1 MALAAKLKNL
11 RIRKGKS
18 LNELAMEVGASKAHI
33 WDLETG
39 RAKNPTIDLLTKL
52 ASALG
57 TSISEL
63 VGENPGGKEEPAEV
77 LTMYRE
83 LKALEPE
90 DLETI
95 RIMMERL
102 KKRSE

>member
-1 MALAAKLKNL
+1 MALASKLKDL

-18 LNELAMEVGASKAHI
+18 LSELASEVGASKAHI
-33 WDLETG
+33 WDLEMG
-39 RAKNPTIDLLTKL
+39 RAKNPTIDLLAKL
-52 ASALG
+52 AGALG
-57 TSISEL
+57 TSISDL
-63 VGENPGGKEEPAEV
+63 VGENPSGNEEPAEV

-95 RIMMERL
+95 RIMMDRL